1 MIRVVL
7 VLSLLS
13 FSLFAK
19 ECYFTKKQ
27 RVCFKAF
34 FDTKRLKDPKHDEKY
49 YKFKDGNV
57 YTFNDKIKITLNY
70 MGAILYIVEN
80 FEVEFFD
87 KKDHDTYILKVK
99 NSNELFAITTNLNEL
114 NSVKIAEPLIQKKE
128 YKPLMGNSK

>member
-1 MIRVVL
+1 MIRLVL
-7 VLSLLS
+7 VLIILS
-13 FSLFAK
+13 FSLFGQ
-19 ECYFTKKQ
+19 ECYFAKGE

-34 FDTKRLKDPKHDEKY
+34 FDTKKLKNPKNGERY
-49 YKFKDGNV
+49 YKFKDGYV

-99 NSNELFAITTNLNEL
+99 NKNELFSIVTNLNEL
-114 NSVKIAEPLIQKKE
+114 TSVKLAEPIIKREE
-128 YKPLMGNSK
+128 YKPLMAK